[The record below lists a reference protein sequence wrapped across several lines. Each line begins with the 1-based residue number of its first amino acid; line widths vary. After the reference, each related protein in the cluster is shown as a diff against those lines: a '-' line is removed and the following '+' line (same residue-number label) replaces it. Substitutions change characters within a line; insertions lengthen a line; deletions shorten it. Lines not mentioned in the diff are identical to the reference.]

1 MREWGG
7 EGGLVED
14 IGAGLIAQRAHLLRR
29 LGEEARARGLLR
41 GCSLP
46 PTASRAALFLAAA
59 AASGAATRAALRAAD
74 AAVGEGRPLGAVAL
88 ARQAVVGARGV
99 E

>member
-1 MREWGG
+1 M
-7 EGGLVED
+7 
-14 IGAGLIAQRAHLLRR
+14 ITQRAHLLRC
-29 LGEEARARGLLR
+29 LGEEARACGLLR
-41 GCSLP
+41 GSSLP
-46 PTASRAALFLAAA
+46 PTATRAAFFLAAA

-74 AAVGEGRPLGAVAL
+74 AAVGEGRPLGAVTL